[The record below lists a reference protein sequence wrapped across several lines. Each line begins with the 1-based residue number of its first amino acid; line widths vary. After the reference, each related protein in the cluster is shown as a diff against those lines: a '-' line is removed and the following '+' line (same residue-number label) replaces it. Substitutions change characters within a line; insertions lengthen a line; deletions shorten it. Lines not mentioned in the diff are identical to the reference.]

1 MDTHDDGIKVVAVHV
16 PDGVSPVP
24 GVAHGDGRIVTQLLR
39 LVLVQRVVWVR
50 DHREVKPDLNGQWRV
65 LWLIVTNNQWGY
77 FILTVSVRIQVTSQ
91 EN

>member
-16 PDGVSPVP
+16 PDGVCPVP
-24 GVAHGDGRIVTQLLR
+24 GVAHGDGRIVTQLLP

-65 LWLIVTNNQWGY
+65 LWLIVTNNQRGY
-77 FILTVSVRIQVTSQ
+77 FILTVSVRIHVTSQ